1 MKMRMLAAACAVCTF
16 LAGGA
21 AAAQFSR
28 SAMEYVQDMGP
39 GINIGNTLDVPK
51 GDEVEWGNAKISHE
65 LIKLYKDK
73 GFEVVRVPIS
83 WRRQFDRND
92 PKNIINPAFLARIKQ
107 VVDWCLAEDLI
118 TIINIHHDGGDD
130 GWPGAWLTIDG
141 KHEDQADAILRNLWT
156 QIAMTFRNYDER
168 LIFEGFNEVRKA
180 KQYAGPS
187 GKEKGQEDW
196 AGKPEYFAVIDRY
209 AKTFYDAVRA
219 TGGNNA
225 KRYLMVP
232 TYAAGYQD
240 NTIKAW
246 KSPNPA
252 DNHIIATLHCYEPGD
267 FCIWG
272 NRKAYDAKHTQ
283 NRLDQLFP
291 KMKAHFT
298 DNGIPLIL
306 GELNADI
313 RYYDAEHLQPNED
326 ARIRW
331 IWHYTNEARK
341 YGFPIILWESGG
353 SKGMG
358 LIDRFK
364 IKWAN
369 EAFVDAFLGA
379 ARGTMDEAGAIEL
392 AKKAKV
398 SLSSIYEKTDEVLRW
413 KIASDS
419 YARVWGQTMGFGNLN
434 GGGVCMRYLSSDDK
448 GNLIVNTKGQ
458 GGNML
463 HQQFWADQ
471 SVTARRT
478 YKAYVVTH
486 GDTPLAGRKLCFTLT
501 ARNGSTAFVQGF
513 FRIPGI
519 KDTIPFGADWG
530 KPGCLVA
537 TPDNPVRHVEV
548 PIPPT
553 EAVWKAA
560 SSGGIS
566 MELKFFP
573 GPWNS
578 GKALDCVLS
587 PITLK

>member
-1 MKMRMLAAACAVCTF
+1 MAGYPVYDSGAYQKAVEVLTPVMDKVATRWADNFNDVFDINHENTYDIFSVQFASGNQGMGSSLPAYISSGSSTETNFPEWVYPSYTQQGQDFRVDTLLVNDMKAR
-16 LAGGA
+16 
-21 AAAQFSR
+21 
-28 SAMEYVQDMGP
+28 
-39 GINIGNTLDVPK
+39 
-51 GDEVEWGNAKISHE
+51 GDLRLEKTV
-65 LIKLYKDK
+65 
-73 GFEVVRVPIS
+73 
-83 WRRQFDRND
+83 
-92 PKNIINPAFLARIKQ
+92 
-107 VVDWCLAEDLI
+107 AE
-118 TIINIHHDGGDD
+118 GY
-130 GWPGAWLTIDG
+130 
-141 KHEDQADAILRNLWT
+141 WT
-156 QIAMTFRNYDER
+156 TTEHGYT
-168 LIFEGFNEVRKA
+168 
-180 KQYAGPS
+180 
-187 GKEKGQEDW
+187 QED
-196 AGKPEYFAVIDRY
+196 
-209 AKTFYDAVRA
+209 TLQFYEERCIMI
-219 TGGNNA
+219 
-225 KRYLMVP
+225 KYLVKDN
-232 TYAAGYQD
+232 TN

-341 YGFPIILWESGG
+341 YGFPIILWECGG

-379 ARGTMDEAGAIEL
+379 TRGTMDEAGAIEL

-398 SLSSIYEKTDEVLRW
+398 SLSSIYEKTDDVLRW

-434 GGGVCMRYLSSDDK
+434 GNGVCMRYLSSDDK

-471 SVTARRT
+471 SLTARRT
-478 YKAYVVTH
+478 YKAYVVPH
-486 GDTPLAGRKLCFTLT
+486 RATPRAGRKLCFTLT

-530 KPGCLVA
+530 KPGCLAA

>member
-232 TYAAGYQD
+232 TYA
-240 NTIKAW
+240 
-246 KSPNPA
+246 
-252 DNHIIATLHCYEPGD
+252 L
-267 FCIWG
+267 
-272 NRKAYDAKHTQ
+272 
-283 NRLDQLFP
+283 
-291 KMKAHFT
+291 
-298 DNGIPLIL
+298 
-306 GELNADI
+306 
-313 RYYDAEHLQPNED
+313 
-326 ARIRW
+326 
-331 IWHYTNEARK
+331 
-341 YGFPIILWESGG
+341 
-353 SKGMG
+353 
-358 LIDRFK
+358 
-364 IKWAN
+364 
-369 EAFVDAFLGA
+369 
-379 ARGTMDEAGAIEL
+379 
-392 AKKAKV
+392 
-398 SLSSIYEKTDEVLRW
+398 LR
-413 KIASDS
+413 
-419 YARVWGQTMGFGNLN
+419 
-434 GGGVCMRYLSSDDK
+434 
-448 GNLIVNTKGQ
+448 
-458 GGNML
+458 
-463 HQQFWADQ
+463 
-471 SVTARRT
+471 ARRFL
-478 YKAYVVTH
+478 H
-486 GDTPLAGRKLCFTLT
+486 LGQP
-501 ARNGSTAFVQGF
+501 QGV
-513 FRIPGI
+513 RCQAHAEPPRSALPE
-519 KDTIPFGADWG
+519 DEGA
-530 KPGCLVA
+530 LH
-537 TPDNPVRHVEV
+537 R
-548 PIPPT
+548 
-553 EAVWKAA
+553 
-560 SSGGIS
+560 
-566 MELKFFP
+566 
-573 GPWNS
+573 
-578 GKALDCVLS
+578 
-587 PITLK
+587 